1 LPIKVPIDLP
11 IETAVTWIFKLAVGI
26 MYLLEAMFFIG
37 IVGCASVVVFSLISI
52 LKDGFSKDR

>member
-1 LPIKVPIDLP
+1 
-11 IETAVTWIFKLAVGI
+11 VTWTFKLAVGV

-37 IVGCASVVVFSLISI
+37 IVGCASVVVFSWISI